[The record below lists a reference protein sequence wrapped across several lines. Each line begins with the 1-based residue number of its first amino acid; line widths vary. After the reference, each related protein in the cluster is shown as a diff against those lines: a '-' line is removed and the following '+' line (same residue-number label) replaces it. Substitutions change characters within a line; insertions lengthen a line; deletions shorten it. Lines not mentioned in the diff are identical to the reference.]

1 MKYNTVLFDLDG
13 TLLDTLYD
21 LTDSVNTVMREGGYP
36 QRTKEEIRDFIG
48 DGVRMLMKRALP
60 AGTSEKERMR
70 CLLRFREIY
79 LKNMRNHTRPYEKIP
94 ALLTGLKEKGVRMG
108 VVSNK
113 PDDATKELCR
123 FYFPGCVD
131 AAIGDNPDR
140 KKKPEPDNVY
150 EALKQLG
157 ADKDKTLYIGDSDVD
172 MVTAKN
178 AGLACAGVTWG
189 YRSRET
195 LAEAGADYLIDDPD
209 ELIEIMEIK
218 GWERENEQR
227 KQG

>member
-21 LTDSVNTVMREGGYP
+21 LTDSVNTVMREEGYP

-48 DGVRMLMKRALP
+48 DGVKVLMARALP
-60 AGTSEKERMR
+60 AGTSEEESMG

-79 LKNMRNHTRPYEKIP
+79 LKNMLNHTRPYEKIP
-94 ALLTGLKEKGVRMG
+94 ELLTRLKGKGVRVG

-113 PDDATKELCR
+113 PDGATREMCR
-123 FYFPGCVD
+123 RYFPGCVD

-150 EALKQLG
+150 EALKQLD
-157 ADKDKTLYIGDSDVD
+157 ADKDKTVYVGDSDVD
-172 MVTAKN
+172 VVTAKN
-178 AGLACAGVTWG
+178 AGLACVGVTWG
-189 YRSRET
+189 YRTRET

-209 ELIEIMEIK
+209 ELMAIMKIE
-218 GWERENEQR
+218 GWGKENE
-227 KQG
+227 